1 VFDRRRFPLLVF
13 ALLLGACTARRG
25 ARAQPEGPTVCKPAA
40 VQTPQSAPAFGGYDA
55 GPGPKIGETQPL
67 LVAYPAD
74 CYPAWWLG
82 ETEGS

>member
-1 VFDRRRFPLLVF
+1 VVIRNCCALLVLTF
-13 ALLLGACTARRG
+13 LGGACTVRRG
-25 ARAQPEGPTVCKPAA
+25 ARAQPEGPSVCRAAA

-67 LVAYPAD
+67 LIAYPTD

-82 ETEGS
+82 GAERR

>member
-1 VFDRRRFPLLVF
+1 M
-13 ALLLGACTARRG
+13 
-25 ARAQPEGPTVCKPAA
+25 CKPAA